1 MKVDKKN
8 LVVKGLAVA
17 GLFFISKYVVEQL
30 INYAYNRITYSFGR
44 PSIDWS
50 TLSSYPQKIRVRLP
64 MTITNKNPIG
74 VNVTNFQ
81 GELFYGPTKISNI
94 FIPSGTSIPANG
106 DATITLVIDVEAV
119 QVLNDIL
126 NSLSSS
132 GTYSTLINVLRLKGN
147 LETSMYRIPIDT
159 TISLV

>member
-44 PSIDWS
+44 PNIDWS

-147 LETSMYRIPIDT
+147 LETSLYRVPIDT

>member
-8 LVVKGLAVA
+8 LVVKGLAIA

-30 INYAYNRITYSFGR
+30 IDYAYNRITYSFGR
-44 PSIDWS
+44 PNIDWS

-94 FIPSGTSIPANG
+94 FIPNGAAIPANG
-106 DATITLVIDVEAV
+106 DATLTLTIDVEAV

-147 LETSMYRIPIDT
+147 LETSLYRVPIDT

>member
-81 GELFYGPTKISNI
+81 GELFYGPTKLSNI

-126 NSLSSS
+126 NSLSSN

>member
-1 MKVDKKN
+1 MKLDKKN

-17 GLFFISKYVVEQL
+17 GLFFISKYVVEQI

-44 PSIDWS
+44 PNIDWS
-50 TLSSYPQKIRVRLP
+50 TLSSYPQRIRVRLP

-74 VNVTNFQ
+74 VTVTSFQ
-81 GELFYGPTKISNI
+81 GELFYGATKVSDIL
-94 FIPSGTSIPANG
+94 IPNGALIPANG
-106 DATITLVIDVEAV
+106 DATLTLNIDVVAV

-126 NSLSSS
+126 NSLSSN
-132 GTYSTLINVLRLKGN
+132 GTYSTLVNTLRLKGN
-147 LETSMYRIPIDT
+147 LETSLYRVPIDT